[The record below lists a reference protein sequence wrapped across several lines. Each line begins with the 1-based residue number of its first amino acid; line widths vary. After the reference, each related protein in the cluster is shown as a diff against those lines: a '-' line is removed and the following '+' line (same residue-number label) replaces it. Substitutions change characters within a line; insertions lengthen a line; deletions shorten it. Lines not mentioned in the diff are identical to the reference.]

1 MAAAA
6 ILEWYTQLTVEVVG
20 EAMVLL
26 KAAAAMVASDTME
39 VEVD

>member
-1 MAAAA
+1 M
-6 ILEWYTQLTVEVVG
+6 VEVVG

-26 KAAAAMVASDTME
+26 KAAAVMVAYDTME